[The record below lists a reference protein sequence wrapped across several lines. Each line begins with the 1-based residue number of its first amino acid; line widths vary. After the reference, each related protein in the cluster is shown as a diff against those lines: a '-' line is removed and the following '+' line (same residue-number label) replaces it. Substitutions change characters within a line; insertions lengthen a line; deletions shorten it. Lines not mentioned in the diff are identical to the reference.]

1 MRVLVLGGGIIGT
14 CSAWFLRVA
23 GHEVT
28 LVERACGV
36 ARETSFANGGQISV
50 SHAEPWANPGT
61 PLKLLKWLGRADA
74 PLLFKPRAELNQWRW
89 GLAFLRESL
98 PQRTARNIRHN
109 VRLATYSR
117 ALLQALR
124 RELALEYDQLSRGI
138 LHFYTST
145 AEYEASLAVAA
156 LMREL
161 GCERRPIDAGEAVR
175 IEPALAPLRDRIVG
189 ADYCAEDESG
199 DAARFTEQLAQA
211 AQACGVRFA
220 FDTLAT
226 RLVVEGGRVAAVEVV
241 APGGDY
247 QRLAADAVV
256 VACGVHSRALLA
268 PLGIRLPLYP
278 GKGYSATYEIVDAE
292 RAPTVSLTDDEC
304 KLVFSRLGARLR
316 VAGTAEIG
324 SHDRSLN
331 ELRCAAITRR
341 VQSLFP
347 GACDYAQPKYWAGL
361 RPVTPSGVPLI
372 GATPIA
378 GLYVNTG
385 HGTLGWTMGV
395 GSGKLLA
402 DLVDGRVTDIEP
414 MPLPWK

>member
-1 MRVLVLGGGIIGT
+1 MRVLVVGGGIIGT
-14 CSAWFLRVA
+14 SSAWFLRAA

-28 LVERACGV
+28 LIERACGV

-50 SHAEPWANPGT
+50 SHSEPWANPGA

-74 PLLFKPRAELNQWRW
+74 PLLFKPRAELEQWRW
-89 GLAFLRESL
+89 ALSFLRECL
-98 PQRTARNIRHN
+98 PGRTARNIRHN

-117 ALLQALR
+117 ALLRALR

-138 LHFYTST
+138 LHFYTSA
-145 AEYEASLAVAA
+145 AEYEASLAPAA

-161 GCERRPIDAGEAVR
+161 GCDRRPIGADEAVR

-199 DAARFTEQLAQA
+199 DAARFTELLAQA
-211 AQACGVRFA
+211 ARARGVRFA
-220 FDTLAT
+220 FDTQVT
-226 RLVVEGGRVAAVEVV
+226 RIVVEGGRAIAVEVV
-241 APGGDY
+241 APEGDFR
-247 QRLAADAVV
+247 RLAADAVV

-268 PLGIRLPLYP
+268 PLGIRLSLYP
-278 GKGYSATYEIVDAE
+278 GKGYSATYTIIDAD

-324 SHDRSLN
+324 SHDRGLN

-378 GLYVNTG
+378 GLFVNTG

-395 GSGKLLA
+395 GSGKLCA
-402 DLVDGRVTDIEP
+402 DLLDGRATDIEP
-414 MPLPWK
+414 TPLPWK